1 MPYID
6 LSDTR
11 CYFEQMGHGDPLLLI
26 PGLGRTCRL
35 WDAIAEQLGQNF
47 SLIMPDNRGVGRSQS
62 KKHPRHLR
70 ELAIDLIELLDA
82 LGVERTHVLGISFGG
97 VVAQWLAVEH
107 PSRINKLVLI
117 STAHQFGPYLTEM
130 ARLIGHALRYFPRN
144 LFERTVEILGSSPRF
159 IDEYPEGIMQRI
171 AAHREVNLPRSAVGR
186 QLICLGSSGA
196 TREQYRIT
204 APTLV
209 MAGQH
214 DALIPGC
221 YGREIA
227 RDIPGSEFVELP
239 ECGHNPFIEM
249 PDFAVA
255 KIVEFL
261 MRDHGQPGSRWSSKP
276 LREQWKS
283 QIGSGVMS
291 LVG

>member
-11 CYFEQMGHGDPLLLI
+11 CYFEQVGHGDPLLLI

-35 WDAIAEQLGQNF
+35 WDAVAEQLGQTF
-47 SLIMPDNRGVGRSQS
+47 SLIMPDNRGVGRSLA

-70 ELAIDLIELLDA
+70 DLAIDLVELLDA
-82 LGVERTHVLGISFGG
+82 LGVDRAHVLGISFGG

-144 LFERTVEILGSSPRF
+144 LFERTVEILGSSPKF
-159 IDEYPEGIMQRI
+159 IDDFPEGIMQRI
-171 AAHREVNLPRSAVGR
+171 AAHRAMKLSRSALGR

-209 MAGQH
+209 MAGEH

-221 YGREIA
+221 YGKQVA

-249 PDFAVA
+249 PEFAVA
-255 KIVEFL
+255 RIVEFL
-261 MRDHGQPGSRWSSKP
+261 MRDQDRMGRRWSSDV
-276 LREQWKS
+276 LREQH
-283 QIGSGVMS
+283 GGRVAHA
-291 LVG
+291 V